1 MVNPFFIGQF
11 MPKAIIATLVLTF
24 QLLALPTAFAI
35 EREINWTEDYEAA
48 IQRAATTNSIV
59 LLHFYGD
66 YCPPCKLLDKKTFHD
81 PALVSKMNEHL
92 VTVKVNA
99 DRRRDLA
106 QKYQVTRWPTDIYLF
121 SNGDEIYR
129 GVSNADPAVYCK
141 TIERVALR
149 HRDWTVER
157 NAMAKASERRQDKAL
172 AAHTPQIQSEKP
184 VYAGNAGFPVRTQ
197 AAAWSQQAEAQK
209 PNVQSGV
216 LPRATPPNSRVIENP
231 YITQQP
237 IIVPPAA
244 EPQPPVVSRS
254 LPVAVPSAVLPAN
267 PTATPNAV
275 NAPSQFPGVVQMPA
289 GQSPAS
295 PSPFIQ
301 SPVTQKPASQ
311 MPLSQT
317 PNSILPER
325 QMPER
330 PVSVQ
335 PVSSQR
341 NSIQQ
346 TPASQVEQ
354 PVQTR
359 TPQREAAPQEIDA
372 SAPQRVYA
380 ETVGL
385 GGFCPVTLIESIGKP
400 NTNVW
405 VEGRKSC
412 AVRHRGRVYHC
423 ASERARQT
431 LLSDPDRYTPCLSGF
446 DIVHLCKE
454 GTLRDGKCEFGCIQ
468 EGTNRVFLFETKENY
483 DEFNKNRAFYSRL
496 LEDNGPEHVA
506 NELNG
511 TQKR

>member
-1 MVNPFFIGQF
+1 MVNPLFIGQF
-11 MPKAIIATLVLTF
+11 MPKALIATLVLTF
-24 QLLALPTAFAI
+24 QLLASQTTFAI
-35 EREINWTEDYEAA
+35 EREINWTEEYEAA

-92 VTVKVNA
+92 VAVRVNA

-121 SNGDEIYR
+121 PNGDEIYR

-157 NAMAKASERRQDKAL
+157 NAMAKATERRQDKAL

-184 VYAGNAGFPVRTQ
+184 VYAGSAGYPVRTQ
-197 AAAWSQQAEAQK
+197 AAAWSQQTESQK
-209 PNVQSGV
+209 PVGPSAV
-216 LPRATPPNSRVIENP
+216 TPRASLPNSRVIENP

-237 IIVPPAA
+237 IIVPPAP
-244 EPQPPVVSRS
+244 EPQTPVVSRS
-254 LPVAVPSAVLPAN
+254 VPVQNQNVVVTPGPVSAPNPIAN
-267 PTATPNAV
+267 PAPVQTV
-275 NAPSQFPGVVQMPA
+275 NQVPINQV
-289 GQSPAS
+289 
-295 PSPFIQ
+295 
-301 SPVTQKPASQ
+301 PASQ
-311 MPLSQT
+311 T
-317 PNSILPER
+317 PEQQLPEK
-325 QMPER
+325 PI
-330 PVSVQ
+330 SVQ
-335 PVSSQR
+335 PVSTQR
-341 NSIQQ
+341 SSLQQ
-346 TPASQVEQ
+346 SPAPKVEQ
-354 PVQTR
+354 PQPTR
-359 TPQREAAPQEIDA
+359 TPQRETAPQEIDA
-372 SAPQRVYA
+372 SATQRVYA

-385 GGFCPVTLIESIGKP
+385 GGFCPVTLIESLDKP
-400 NTNVW
+400 NTNGW

-454 GTLRDGKCEFGCIQ
+454 GTLHDGKCEFGCIQ

-483 DEFNKNRAFYSRL
+483 DEFTKNSTFYSRL

>member
-1 MVNPFFIGQF
+1 MVKPFFAGQF
-11 MPKAIIATLVLTF
+11 MPKVLIATLVLTF
-24 QLLALPTAFAI
+24 QFLASSAAFAI
-35 EREINWTEDYEAA
+35 EREIAWTEEYEAA

-106 QKYQVTRWPTDIYLF
+106 QKYQVTRWPTDVYLF
-121 SNGDEIYR
+121 PNGDEIYR

-157 NAMAKASERRQDKAL
+157 NAMAKATERRQDKAL

-184 VYAGNAGFPVRTQ
+184 VYAGSAGYPVRTQ
-197 AAAWSQQAEAQK
+197 AAAWSQQAEPQK
-209 PNVQSGV
+209 PIGLSGM
-216 LPRATPPNSRVIENP
+216 LPTASRPNSRVIENP

-237 IIVPPAA
+237 LIVPPATD
-244 EPQPPVVSRS
+244 PQPPVVSRS
-254 LPVAVPSAVLPAN
+254 VPMTSPSNAAPSGPEANQYPAANAYPVATPYPPSN
-267 PTATPNAV
+267 PNTTV
-275 NAPSQFPGVVQMPA
+275 N
-289 GQSPAS
+289 
-295 PSPFIQ
+295 PSPVQ
-301 SPVTQKPASQ
+301 GVNRVPVSQ
-311 MPLSQT
+311 VPVSQA
-317 PNSILPER
+317 PER
-325 QMPER
+325 QMPEK
-330 PVSVQ
+330 PISVQ

-341 NSIQQ
+341 NSIPQ
-346 TPASQVEQ
+346 TPPLQAEQ
-354 PVQTR
+354 PQPTR
-359 TPQREAAPQEIDA
+359 TPQRETAPQEIDA
-372 SAPQRVYA
+372 SASQRVYA
-380 ETVGL
+380 ETIGL
-385 GGFCPVTLIESIGKP
+385 GGFCPVSLIESLDKP
-400 NTNVW
+400 NTNGW

-412 AVRHRGRVYHC
+412 AVRHRGRVYYC

-431 LLSDPDRYTPCLSGF
+431 LLSNPDRYTPCLSGF

-468 EGTNRVFLFETKENY
+468 EGTDRVFLFETKENY
-483 DEFNKNRAFYSRL
+483 DEFTKNSTFYSRL

>member
-1 MVNPFFIGQF
+1 MVNPLFIGQF
-11 MPKAIIATLVLTF
+11 MPKALIATLVLAF
-24 QLLALPTAFAI
+24 QLLASQATFAI
-35 EREINWTEDYEAA
+35 EREINWTEEYEAA

-92 VTVKVNA
+92 VAVKVNA

-121 SNGDEIYR
+121 PNGDEIYR

-157 NAMAKASERRQDKAL
+157 NAMAKSSERRQDKAL
-172 AAHTPQIQSEKP
+172 AAHTPQIHSEKP
-184 VYAGNAGFPVRTQ
+184 VYAGSAGHPIRTQ
-197 AAAWSQQAEAQK
+197 AAAWSQQSETQK
-209 PNVQSGV
+209 PNGPSAVT
-216 LPRATPPNSRVIENP
+216 PRVSLPNSRVIENP

-237 IIVPPAA
+237 IIVPAA
-244 EPQPPVVSRS
+244 PEPQSPVVSRS
-254 LPVAVPSAVLPAN
+254 VPVAN
-267 PTATPNAV
+267 PNAV
-275 NAPSQFPGVVQMPA
+275 AQAPVSAPSPISNPAPSQTVNQVPTN
-289 GQSPAS
+289 
-295 PSPFIQ
+295 
-301 SPVTQKPASQ
+301 PVPVSQ
-311 MPLSQT
+311 A
-317 PNSILPER
+317 PER
-325 QMPER
+325 QLPEK
-330 PVSVQ
+330 PISVQ

-341 NSIQQ
+341 TSAQLPQ
-346 TPASQVEQ
+346 ALKPEQ
-354 PVQTR
+354 PQPTR
-359 TPQREAAPQEIDA
+359 TPQREVTPQEIDA
-372 SAPQRVYA
+372 SATQRVYA

-385 GGFCPVTLIESIGKP
+385 GGFCPVTLIESLGKP
-400 NTNVW
+400 NANFNGW

-454 GTLRDGKCEFGCIQ
+454 GTLHDGKCEFGCIQ

-483 DEFNKNRAFYSRL
+483 DEFTKNSTFYSRL